1 MRPHQTCVCS
11 DSAGFELDAP
21 RSSIVTRTD
30 MSESAEPAVSS
41 RIAWAGPLLKKS
53 AHLKKWRR
61 RWFIALRN
69 PPALIYFK
77 TQAGCGSLVSSAESV
92 KRSQRAG
99 RFARH
104 VAFARRCCTCT
115 RAVRGHLPTHENAR
129 NLQPLRQRLAAVIN
143 GVCWPG
149 PPHTRTRTCRVSRYE
164 EFLKVPVR
172 IPADPDATIKTRERQ
187 CAPTHTHICTG
198 TGPAPATSAP
208 RTGLAC
214 AVPARQ
220 WIAESRAA
228 LLHCVDYAALQH
240 RARVAVRRSRPG
252 FCGGR

>member
-99 RFARH
+99 RFGRR

-115 RAVRGHLPTHENAR
+115 RAVRGHLPTHKHAR
-129 NLQPLRQRLAAVIN
+129 NSQPLRQRRLQRSSTACAGQGRHTRVRVLAA
-143 GVCWPG
+143 
-149 PPHTRTRTCRVSRYE
+149 
-164 EFLKVPVR
+164 
-172 IPADPDATIKTRERQ
+172 
-187 CAPTHTHICTG
+187 
-198 TGPAPATSAP
+198 
-208 RTGLAC
+208 
-214 AVPARQ
+214 
-220 WIAESRAA
+220 
-228 LLHCVDYAALQH
+228 
-240 RARVAVRRSRPG
+240 
-252 FCGGR
+252 